1 MDMDNHL
8 QDTGVYL
15 DHNHHHLYNADGEKG
30 HIEKLHFQFYNF
42 SKDRTLLN
50 FHRPFL
56 FGFSLG
62 WGQSEWGCWN
72 ILLCY
77 TIHVRYCPV
86 PKHCSVLWADVCSR
100 RGRAQAW
107 PRPALYKYAQTGEL
121 GECFLRP
128 PAATIIIISSTV
140 TMIKAVLLLCT
151 LALLVLAT
159 QAAVV
164 R

>member
-8 QDTGVYL
+8 QHTGVYL

-62 WGQSEWGCWN
+62 WGQSELGFWN
-72 ILLCY
+72 ICLIMLHNPCPLL
-77 TIHVRYCPV
+77 P
-86 PKHCSVLWADVCSR
+86 
-100 RGRAQAW
+100 RAQ
-107 PRPALYKYAQTGEL
+107 EL
-121 GECFLRP
+121 Q
-128 PAATIIIISSTV
+128 
-140 TMIKAVLLLCT
+140 CT
-151 LALLVLAT
+151 LG
-159 QAAVV
+159 
-164 R
+164 